1 MEKPAVERAE
11 QKLVRVVGRKE
22 IIALTI
28 NSIIGAGIFAVP
40 ATISAILGIASPIAF
55 VCAGLFTVFIVLC
68 FAELGGR
75 YDRTGGAYLYASEA
89 FGGVTAFLIGW
100 LYFLARLTSIAAL
113 TNAFIGFIGYFYEV
127 VTPFRQ
133 LLIIAF
139 LGLLGYINYRGVRA
153 SSRIINFLTVAK
165 LAPLLT
171 FIIAGFVV
179 MNWDV
184 YKNIPL
190 PELQPFTKALLLC
203 MFAFTGFEVI
213 GIPGGEMTNAKR
225 DIPVG
230 MLIGTGITIAIYL
243 SIQFVAVAVHPGI
256 ATSKSPLAEAAQF
269 ILGANGGAFLAV
281 GAICSVV
288 GTLMGLMLTGPRI
301 LFAMSMQHQMPHLFE
316 RVHPSFRTP
325 FVSIGSFAILCIV
338 VTLSSGF
345 ANLATLSAMARM
357 ITYIGSALALI
368 LLRRRIPSP
377 ETFRVPGG
385 AAIPVLTILLS
396 IFLLTAATA
405 QQWIAGICALAAGF
419 VLYFFAR
426 KSHKRPSAAI

>member
-28 NSIIGAGIFAVP
+28 NAIIGAGIFAVP

-55 VCAGLFTVFIVLC
+55 VCAGLFTICIVFC

-89 FGGVTAFLIGW
+89 FGGVTAFLVGW
-100 LYFLARLTSIAAL
+100 LYFLARLTAIAAL

-127 VTPFRQ
+127 VTPFRE

-153 SSRIINFLTVAK
+153 SSRIINFLTVTK
-165 LAPLLT
+165 LVPLLT

-269 ILGANGGAFLAV
+269 ILGSKGGTFLTV

-301 LFAMSMQHQMPHLFE
+301 LFAMSTQHQIPHLFA
-316 RVHPSFRTP
+316 RVQPSFRTP
-325 FVSIGSFAILCIV
+325 SVSIGFFAILSIA

-357 ITYIGSALALI
+357 VTYICSALALI
-368 LLRRRIPSP
+368 VLRRKIPSP

-385 AAIPVLTILLS
+385 PAIPVLTILLS
-396 IFLLTAATA
+396 LFLLTAATRE
-405 QQWIAGICALAAGF
+405 QWIAGICALAAGF

-426 KSHKRPSAAI
+426 KSHKRSSTAI

>member
-1 MEKPAVERAE
+1 MEKPAIERAE

-89 FGGVTAFLIGW
+89 FGGVAAFLIGW

-256 ATSKSPLAEAAQF
+256 AISKSPLAEAAQF
-269 ILGANGGAFLAV
+269 ILGPKGGTFLTV

-301 LFAMSMQHQMPHLFE
+301 LFAMSMQHQMPHLFA

-325 FVSIGSFAILCIV
+325 SVSIGFFAILSIA

-385 AAIPVLTILLS
+385 VAIPVLTILLS

-426 KSHKRPSAAI
+426 KSHKRL